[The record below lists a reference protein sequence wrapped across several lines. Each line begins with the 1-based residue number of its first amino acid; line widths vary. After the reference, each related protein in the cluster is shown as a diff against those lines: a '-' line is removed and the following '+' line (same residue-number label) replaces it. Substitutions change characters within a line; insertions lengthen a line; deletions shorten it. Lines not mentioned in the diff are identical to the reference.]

1 MEASLAQGDTNSAQQ
16 PVLNGFSRQLSDP
29 ALSCRAGPAFVT
41 RVNAFDHRSALSLEG
56 QLGAQQTSRFLVPF
70 SRFGG
75 PFGVALKGKGM
86 PWLGGILLES
96 LYRELVFPCVASF
109 WVCFIG
115 KTQGRVIV

>member
-16 PVLNGFSRQLSDP
+16 PVLNGFSLTSFQILRC
-29 ALSCRAGPAFVT
+29 LSCRAGPAFVT

-75 PFGVALKGKGM
+75 LFGVALKGKGM
-86 PWLGGILLES
+86 PWLGVILLES
-96 LYRELVFPCVASF
+96 L
-109 WVCFIG
+109 
-115 KTQGRVIV
+115 